1 MFIYSFSFKKFEET
15 TEDQNN
21 SEMIEGKNLKSLE
34 KPKEFKE
41 RCVFRNSFLLL
52 AFIQKNISIFTQRWQ
67 QNTSCCCRATS
78 KVFNPRHMS
87 HLHNFKR
94 ILFLGVQ
101 WWQISTARKWVLPGN
116 NYSKVFCLKLCSSQL
131 LLMDLCG

>member
-21 SEMIEGKNLKSLE
+21 SEMIEGKNQKSLE

-52 AFIQKNISIFTQRWQ
+52 AFIQKNISIFT
-67 QNTSCCCRATS
+67 
-78 KVFNPRHMS
+78 K
-87 HLHNFKR
+87 
-94 ILFLGVQ
+94 G
-101 WWQISTARKWVLPGN
+101 GN
-116 NYSKVFCLKLCSSQL
+116 KTQVVAVERLQGFQPKTYESFT
-131 LLMDLCG
+131 